1 MDIGKSINV
10 GCALFNK
17 KKSELATH
25 LGKSQVA
32 ISNYVNG
39 HTSPS
44 LKVVEQM
51 AEFFGVSVS
60 MMISW
65 GE

>member
-17 KKSELATH
+17 KKGELAIA
-25 LGKSQVA
+25 LGKTNVTVSQ
-32 ISNYVNG
+32 YVKG
-39 HTSPS
+39 TTQPTA
-44 LKVVEQM
+44 KIIKEM
-51 AEFFGVSVS
+51 ADFFEVPASTF
-60 MMISW
+60 ISW